1 MYTSSD
7 DDSMLLTLGPPG
19 QKHGS
24 PSSPLINTRSPV
36 RSFVGGH
43 GIDKGGDHN
52 SDVTVALHI
61 GLPGLIDQSTDA
73 KGSSDAQYWI
83 PSPTQ
88 IMVGPTQFS
97 CSVCNKTFNRYNN
110 MQASIYTIMNA
121 NICHHGQKF
130 YDGSNPKH
138 ESVCIKSCF
147 IDDDTLI
154 VCPVLYI

>member
-7 DDSMLLTLGPPG
+7 DESMLLTLGPPG

-24 PSSPLINTRSPV
+24 PSSPLINTRSSH
-36 RSFVGGH
+36 SFVGGR
-43 GIDKGGDHN
+43 GIEKGGGHN

-61 GLPGLIDQSTDA
+61 GLPGLIDQSSDA

-110 MQASIYTIMNA
+110 MQV
-121 NICHHGQKF
+121 NINTMSACQHL
-130 YDGSNPKH
+130 S
-138 ESVCIKSCF
+138 S
-147 IDDDTLI
+147 
-154 VCPVLYI
+154 